1 MVSIG
6 SSENLPEIECILLQ
20 DQKILI
26 IVNLK
31 TSTSMPR
38 FSERVRAQMNS
49 LSVNVLKS
57 SHKIE
62 IKQQQSLKVK
72 SSLLKVKSSS
82 LKVKSSS
89 LQVKKEVIGEDEDLD
104 DERKQTVKKQKQKDY
119 DSRLHLLVDL
129 MDQCLL
135 AKWKSL
141 HPFDPPPHDLLV
153 WKSIDRS

>member
-1 MVSIG
+1 
-6 SSENLPEIECILLQ
+6 
-20 DQKILI
+20 
-26 IVNLK
+26 
-31 TSTSMPR
+31 MPR

>member
-1 MVSIG
+1 
-6 SSENLPEIECILLQ
+6 LPEIECILLQ

-72 SSLLKVKSSS
+72 SSLLKVKSSSLKVKSSS

>member
-1 MVSIG
+1 
-6 SSENLPEIECILLQ
+6 
-20 DQKILI
+20 
-26 IVNLK
+26 
-31 TSTSMPR
+31 
-38 FSERVRAQMNS
+38 MNS
-49 LSVNVLKS
+49 LSVNVLKL
-57 SHKIE
+57 SHKIQ
-62 IKQQQSLKVK
+62 IKQQQSPKVKSSSLKVKSSSLKVKSSSLKVK

-135 AKWKSL
+135 AKWKSV

>member
-1 MVSIG
+1 M
-6 SSENLPEIECILLQ
+6 PEIECILLQ